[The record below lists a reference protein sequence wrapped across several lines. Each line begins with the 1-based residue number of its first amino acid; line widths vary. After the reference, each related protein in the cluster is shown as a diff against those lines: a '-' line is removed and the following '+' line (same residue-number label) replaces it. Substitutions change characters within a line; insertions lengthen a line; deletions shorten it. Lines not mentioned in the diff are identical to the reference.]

1 MGLDWKYS
9 QDGKRIILTN
19 GEPSRKLKV
28 TGTRLAGIL
37 GLNKW
42 NTPFQMWCEITKAAR
57 PPFEDTIYTLAG
69 KAIEPKQIQWTKE
82 NINPNVLSPE
92 EFFGNRYQD
101 VKYDFYPEEKIFGGM
116 WDAKAV
122 LPNGKVTDIF
132 EYKTTKRAEDWLNNP
147 PVYYLCQVLEY
158 AYLETIKQGSPVKRV
173 HLVVSFLED
182 DDYNNPENFEV
193 NDTNTQIFTF
203 NVDHTYINID
213 TGDILQTRNDMI
225 PMNYFRITELI
236 AKAKIWYD
244 DHIKTGFSPDF
255 DETKDKEYL
264 DILRTSKPQNDLND
278 DDLVAKAN
286 ELIAKIDAIKKETGL
301 AALEKELKACE
312 DGIKKELTSQMGE
325 NDTKVVLA
333 NYTLSKT
340 VRQTVSYDEEAM
352 RNDGVFDKYAI
363 VENKETLTLRKSKT
377 GDKGDK

>member
-19 GEPSRKLKV
+19 GEPRGKLKV

-82 NINPNVLSPE
+82 NISKNVLSPQ

-101 VKYDFYPEEKIFGGM
+101 VKYDFYPENKIYGGM
-116 WDAKAV
+116 WDAKLV
-122 LPNGKVTDIF
+122 RPSGKVSDIF
-132 EYKTTKRAEDWLNNP
+132 EYKTTKRAEDWVDGP
-147 PVYYLCQVLEY
+147 PLYYLIQVLEY
-158 AYLETIKQGSPVKRV
+158 AYLEGAKRV
-173 HLVVSFLED
+173 HLIVSFLED
-182 DDYNNPENFEV
+182 DDYNHPENFVVSDE
-193 NDTNTQIFTF
+193 NTQIFTYDVSKTF
-203 NVDHTYINID
+203 IEID
-213 TGDILQTRNDMI
+213 GKYCTIE
-225 PMNYFRITELI
+225 ELI
-236 AKAKIWYD
+236 QIADQWYNN
-244 DHIKTGFSPDF
+244 HIKTGFSPEF

-278 DDLVAKAN
+278 DDLVSKAN
-286 ELIAKIDAIKKETGL
+286 ELVAKIEAIKKETGL

-312 DGIKKELTSQMGE
+312 DGIKKQLTSQMGE

-340 VRQTVSYDEEAM
+340 VKQVVSYNEEAM
-352 RNDGVFDKYAI
+352 KADGVFERYAS
-363 VENKETLTLRKSKT
+363 VEERETYTLRKK
-377 GDKGDK
+377 KVEEK